1 MKGILPVYC
10 RTMGYVVLLLS
21 VFVPL
26 FMFMFGMINDS
37 NLLFTKASIKLL
49 IWFSL
54 FMIFLAKVKDENEK
68 ISRIRIKAICYA
80 IYLLGIYYIVM
91 LVRGVY
97 NGNLEEADNSIAIVY
112 MVFNVICLE
121 FGVTKKA
128 GLTDC
133 LRNKYY
139 FSVKP
144 FVDKSV
150 QRTLG
155 IKISRKKNEE
165 VNIIVVTGMY
175 LCNSL
180 LGAKWQAH
188 NRDGICD

>member
-1 MKGILPVYC
+1 MLTNNYFCTLKYKIMKGILPVYC

-26 FMFMFGMINDS
+26 LMFMFGMINDS
-37 NLLFTKASIKLL
+37 NLKTDNNKLL

-112 MVFNVICLE
+112 M
-121 FGVTKKA
+121 A
-128 GLTDC
+128 
-133 LRNKYY
+133 
-139 FSVKP
+139 

-155 IKISRKKNEE
+155 IKISRKK
-165 VNIIVVTGMY
+165 
-175 LCNSL
+175 
-180 LGAKWQAH
+180 KK
-188 NRDGICD
+188 

>member
-1 MKGILPVYC
+1 MADNNFLFTHIFYYLPANLGKKQKDDRSLLTNNYFCTLKYKIMKGILPVYC

-26 FMFMFGMINDS
+26 LMFMFGMINDS

-68 ISRIRIKAICYA
+68 ISRIRVKAICYA

-112 MVFNVICLE
+112 MAFNVICLE
-121 FGVTKKA
+121 FGVQKSRVDRLFKK
-128 GLTDC
+128 
-133 LRNKYY
+133 
-139 FSVKP
+139 
-144 FVDKSV
+144 
-150 QRTLG
+150 
-155 IKISRKKNEE
+155 
-165 VNIIVVTGMY
+165 
-175 LCNSL
+175 
-180 LGAKWQAH
+180 
-188 NRDGICD
+188 

>member
-68 ISRIRIKAICYA
+68 ISRIRVNAIFYA

-121 FGVTKKA
+121 FGVQKSRVDRLFKK
-128 GLTDC
+128 
-133 LRNKYY
+133 
-139 FSVKP
+139 
-144 FVDKSV
+144 
-150 QRTLG
+150 
-155 IKISRKKNEE
+155 
-165 VNIIVVTGMY
+165 
-175 LCNSL
+175 
-180 LGAKWQAH
+180 
-188 NRDGICD
+188 

>member
-1 MKGILPVYC
+1 MLTNNYFCTLKYKIMKGILPVYC

-26 FMFMFGMINDS
+26 LMFMFGMINDS

-68 ISRIRIKAICYA
+68 ISRIRVKAICYA

-112 MVFNVICLE
+112 MALMLFVWNLAY
-121 FGVTKKA
+121 KKA
-128 GLTDC
+128 GLTDY
-133 LRNKYY
+133 LRNKYI
-139 FSVKP
+139 FP
-144 FVDKSV
+144 
-150 QRTLG
+150 L
-155 IKISRKKNEE
+155 N
-165 VNIIVVTGMY
+165 
-175 LCNSL
+175 L
-180 LGAKWQAH
+180 LLTRVSKGH
-188 NRDGICD
+188 

>member
-112 MVFNVICLE
+112 MVLMLFVWNLVY
-121 FGVTKKA
+121 KKA

-133 LRNKYY
+133 LRNKYI
-139 FSVKP
+139 FP
-144 FVDKSV
+144 
-150 QRTLG
+150 L
-155 IKISRKKNEE
+155 N
-165 VNIIVVTGMY
+165 
-175 LCNSL
+175 L
-180 LGAKWQAH
+180 LSTRVSKGH
-188 NRDGICD
+188 

>member
-68 ISRIRIKAICYA
+68 IPEYVSR
-80 IYLLGIYYIVM
+80 LFVM
-91 LVRGVY
+91 L
-97 NGNLEEADNSIAIVY
+97 
-112 MVFNVICLE
+112 FICWA
-121 FGVTKKA
+121 F
-128 GLTDC
+128 
-133 LRNKYY
+133 
-139 FSVKP
+139 
-144 FVDKSV
+144 
-150 QRTLG
+150 
-155 IKISRKKNEE
+155 
-165 VNIIVVTGMY
+165 II
-175 LCNSL
+175 L
-180 LGAKWQAH
+180 
-188 NRDGICD
+188 

>member
-1 MKGILPVYC
+1 MLTNKYFCTLKYKIMKGILPVYC

-121 FGVTKKA
+121 FGVQKSRVDRLFKK
-128 GLTDC
+128 
-133 LRNKYY
+133 
-139 FSVKP
+139 
-144 FVDKSV
+144 
-150 QRTLG
+150 
-155 IKISRKKNEE
+155 
-165 VNIIVVTGMY
+165 
-175 LCNSL
+175 
-180 LGAKWQAH
+180 
-188 NRDGICD
+188 